1 MTLGGAVGLAAL
13 SALTARFIWG
23 LLFGVVGFLFAVLRI
38 GSEAATHVVSSILL
52 AGFLLIPLVS
62 AFRRPANQS
71 LMPGHEPTFVDRL
84 LMDSAGWG
92 DSYGSWVIRRE
103 ALALSIMLTIAC
115 LAPQFLLMSVVMF
128 RRALALKRL
137 DDGLAVQVISV
148 MMKGESR
155 LKLDEIRERFR
166 PESPL
171 ELIGGLT
178 ALDGVVLIRAETDSP
193 ALTVAPRVTE
203 EYKEWLSVRRREKA
217 VL

>member
-1 MTLGGAVGLAAL
+1 MTLGAAVGLAVL
-13 SALTARFIWG
+13 SALTARFTWG
-23 LLFGVVGFLFAVLRI
+23 LIFGFVNFLFAVLRMGPESAPQI
-38 GSEAATHVVSSILL
+38 VSSILL
-52 AGFLLIPLVS
+52 AGFLLVPLVS

-71 LMPGHEPTFVDRL
+71 LMPGHEPTFVERL

-103 ALALSIMLTIAC
+103 ALALSIILTIAC

-137 DDGLAVQVISV
+137 DDDLAVRVVSV
-148 MMKGESR
+148 MMKGQSR
-155 LKLDEIRERFR
+155 LALAEIRERFL

-178 ALDGVVLIRAETDSP
+178 ALDGVVLIGAETESP

-203 EYKEWLSVRRREKA
+203 EYKEWLSARRREKVA
-217 VL
+217 L